1 MTTATPRATGNGPLP
16 YIVLATAALVL
27 SGDGALYA
35 SSRVLGD
42 HPTPGSPS
50 ALVRALQTGYR
61 PTAPVVVL
69 ASICLLLLLSVAFA
83 LVWRWTGRRKRGAS
97 TPARWANRKDLAS
110 LIVGKDPRSRR
121 GRIGLGQTDPGG
133 RLLAAERT
141 HSVCVLGPAGSGK
154 TLSVIVP
161 ALLEWPGPVV
171 TTSVKT
177 DVLDLTEARR
187 RAVGPVLVYDPTG
200 STGRPSATW
209 NPLAACTT
217 WADAWQMASWL
228 VDAAAPNGTDR
239 ADFWTSQGRMLVA
252 PLLFAAGTGG
262 RGMADVVRWVQVQEV
277 DEVKDLLSDQGVA
290 EASNAFTACQ
300 KMPPNTRG
308 SIYATANSILE
319 VFGDPTVVASADG
332 RAGGRRPR
340 TMSATH
346 GRFPICRRR
355 KRADRCDIDPAKL
368 LDNRAT
374 LYLVSPVHAQ
384 VRLAPLIEAL
394 IMSIVR
400 EAQNRSQAGKP
411 CDPGLLL
418 LLDEAGNVAP
428 LRHLPAIASTGR
440 GQGIQLVTAW
450 QDLGQIKH
458 RYGQLASTVLT
469 NHAGLLALRGIRDRE
484 TLDLLSFL
492 LGDGEVD
499 RTSTTTQAGGGHS
512 TSVARQRER
521 LAPADAL
528 RQLPV
533 GSGLLIYGS
542 LPPVKVR
549 FKLDRG

>member
-1 MTTATPRATGNGPLP
+1 MTTNAPTGQGDPLVYAAAFLGAT
-16 YIVLATAALVL
+16 VLAAEA
-27 SGDGALYA
+27 SLYA
-35 SSRVLGD
+35 ASRMVG
-42 HPTPGSPS
+42 HVPTPGSPT
-50 ALVRALQTGYR
+50 ALLIALQHGYR
-61 PTAPVVVL
+61 PGPQVLGL
-69 ASICLLLLLSVAFA
+69 ASVCFSLMLSLLLAVLL
-83 LVWRWTGRRKRGAS
+83 WWTAHRKRGTS
-97 TPARWANRKDLAS
+97 TPARWANRKDLAT
-110 LIVGKDPRSRR
+110 LIVPAPSP
-121 GRIGLGQTDPGG
+121 GRIGLGRTDPSG
-133 RLLAAERT
+133 RLLAAEPK

-154 TLSVIVP
+154 TVSVVIPTLLDWYGP
-161 ALLEWPGPVV
+161 AVV
-171 TTSVKT
+171 TSVKT
-177 DVLDLTEARR
+177 DVLDATVNRR
-187 RAVGPVLVYDPTG
+187 DGNMGPVLIYDPTG
-200 STGRPSATW
+200 STGRPSDELATW
-209 NPLAACTT
+209 NPLAACRS

-239 ADFWTSQGRMLVA
+239 ADFWTSQGRMLLA

-262 RGMADVVRWVQVQEV
+262 CGMADVVRWVQVQEV
-277 DEVKDLLSDQGVA
+277 NKVKDLLTDQGVV

-319 VFGDPTVVASADG
+319 VFGDPTVAASADG
-332 RAGGRRPR
+332 
-340 TMSATH
+340 
-346 GRFPICRRR
+346 
-355 KRADRCDIDPAKL
+355 CDIDPAEL
-368 LDNRAT
+368 LDGHGT

-428 LRHLPAIASTGR
+428 LKHLPAIASTGR

-499 RTSTTTQAGGGHS
+499 RTSTTQQADGGQS
-512 TSVARQRER
+512 TSTSSQRER

-528 RQLPV
+528 RQLSV

-542 LPPVKVR
+542 LPPVRVHFR
-549 FKLDRG
+549 I

>member
-1 MTTATPRATGNGPLP
+1 MTTTTPRATGNGAFP
-16 YIVLATAALVL
+16 YIVLAAAALVMATDA
-27 SGDGALYA
+27 SLYVA
-35 SSRVLGD
+35 SRVVGD
-42 HPTPGSPS
+42 RPTPGSPT
-50 ALVRALQTGYR
+50 ALLLALQHGYR
-61 PTAPVVVL
+61 PTAAVVVL
-69 ASICLLLLLSVAFA
+69 ASVCLLVLLSA
-83 LVWRWTGRRKRGAS
+83 LVWLLLWWTGRRTRGTS
-97 TPARWANRKDLAS
+97 TPARWANRKDLAT
-110 LIVGKDPRSRR
+110 LIVPAPTL
-121 GRIGLGQTDPGG
+121 GRIGLGRTDPGG
-133 RLLAAERT
+133 KLLAAEAK

-154 TLSVIVP
+154 TVSVVIPTLLDWDGP
-161 ALLEWPGPVV
+161 AVV
-171 TTSVKT
+171 TSVKT
-177 DVLDLTEARR
+177 DVLDATVNRR
-187 RAVGPVLVYDPTG
+187 DGIGPVLIYDPTG
-200 STGRPSATW
+200 STGRPSDELATW
-209 NPLAACTT
+209 NPLAACRT

-239 ADFWTSQGRMLVA
+239 ADFWTSQGRMLLA
-252 PLLFAAGTGG
+252 PLLFAAGIGG
-262 RGMADVVRWVQVQEV
+262 LGMAAVVRWVQVQEV
-277 DEVKDLLSDQGVA
+277 KEVKDLLTDQGVV
-290 EASNAFTACQ
+290 EASNHFTACQ
-300 KMPPNTRG
+300 KMPPNTKG

-319 VFGDPTVVASADG
+319 VFGDPTVAASADG
-332 RAGGRRPR
+332 
-340 TMSATH
+340 
-346 GRFPICRRR
+346 
-355 KRADRCDIDPAKL
+355 CDINPAEL
-368 LDNRAT
+368 LDGRGT

-400 EAQNRSQAGKP
+400 EAQNRSQAGATL
-411 CDPGLLL
+411 DPGLLL

-499 RTSTTTQAGGGHS
+499 RISTTQQAGGGQS
-512 TSVARQRER
+512 TSTSQQRER

-533 GSGLLIYGS
+533 GAGLLIYGS
-542 LPPVKVR
+542 LPPVRVR
-549 FKLDRG
+549 FTIPSR

>member
-1 MTTATPRATGNGPLP
+1 M
-16 YIVLATAALVL
+16 
-27 SGDGALYA
+27 
-35 SSRVLGD
+35 
-42 HPTPGSPS
+42 
-50 ALVRALQTGYR
+50 
-61 PTAPVVVL
+61 PVVVL
-69 ASICLLLLLSVAFA
+69 ASVCFLALLAAVVWLLL
-83 LVWRWTGRRKRGAS
+83 WWTARRKRGTS
-97 TPARWANRKDLAS
+97 TPARWASRRDLAT
-110 LIVGKDPRSRR
+110 LIVPAPTP
-121 GRIGLGQTDPGG
+121 GRIGLGRTDPGG
-133 RLLAAERT
+133 KLLAAEAK

-154 TLSVIVP
+154 TVSVVIPTLLDWDGP
-161 ALLEWPGPVV
+161 AVC
-171 TTSVKT
+171 TSVKT
-177 DVLDLTEARR
+177 DVLNATVNRR
-187 RAVGPVLVYDPTG
+187 DGMGPVLIYDPTG
-200 STGRPSATW
+200 STGRPSDELATW
-209 NPLAACTT
+209 NPLAACRT

-239 ADFWTSQGRMLVA
+239 ADFWTSQGRMLLA

-277 DEVKDLLSDQGVA
+277 NVVKDLLTDQGVV
-290 EASNAFTACQ
+290 EASNHFTACQ

-319 VFGDPTVVASADG
+319 VFGDPTVAASADG
-332 RAGGRRPR
+332 
-340 TMSATH
+340 
-346 GRFPICRRR
+346 
-355 KRADRCDIDPAKL
+355 CDINPAEL
-368 LDNRAT
+368 LDDRGT

-492 LGDGEVD
+492 LGDSEVD
-499 RTSTTTQAGGGHS
+499 RTSTTQQAGGGLS
-512 TSVARQRER
+512 TSTSSQRER

-528 RQLPV
+528 RQLPI
-533 GSGLLIYGS
+533 GAGLLIYGS

-549 FKLDRG
+549 FTIPSR

>member
-1 MTTATPRATGNGPLP
+1 VTTATARATGNGPFP
-16 YIVLATAALVL
+16 YIVLAAAALVL
-27 SGDGALYA
+27 GSDGALYA
-35 SSRVLGD
+35 ASRLVGD
-42 HPTPGSPS
+42 RPTPSSPS
-50 ALVRALQTGYR
+50 ALVRALQHGYR
-61 PTAPVVVL
+61 PSTPVVVL
-69 ASICLLLLLSVAFA
+69 AAALLLTLLLAAARVAGW
-83 LVWRWTGRRKRGAS
+83 LVHRHKRGTS
-97 TPARWANRKDLAS
+97 TPARWANRKDLAT
-110 LIVGKDPRSRR
+110 LIVSKNPRAQV
-121 GRIGLGQTDPGG
+121 GRIGLGRTDPGG
-133 RLLAAERT
+133 KLLAAEAK

-154 TLSVIVP
+154 TVSVVIPTLLDWDGP
-161 ALLEWPGPVV
+161 AVV
-171 TTSVKT
+171 TSVKT
-177 DVLDLTEARR
+177 DVLDATVNRR
-187 RAVGPVLVYDPTG
+187 DGIGPILIYDPTG
-200 STGRPSATW
+200 STGRPSDELATW
-209 NPLAACTT
+209 NPLAACRT

-239 ADFWTSQGRMLVA
+239 ADFWTSQGRMLLA

-262 RGMADVVRWVQVQEV
+262 RGMADVVRWVQVQEI
-277 DEVKDLLSDQGVA
+277 DEVKDLLTDQGVV
-290 EASNAFTACQ
+290 EASNAFKACQ

-319 VFGDPTVVASADG
+319 VFGDPTVAASADG
-332 RAGGRRPR
+332 
-340 TMSATH
+340 
-346 GRFPICRRR
+346 
-355 KRADRCDIDPAKL
+355 CDIDPAEL
-368 LDNRAT
+368 LDGRGT

-394 IMSIVR
+394 LMSIVR
-400 EAQNRSQAGKP
+400 GAQNRSQAGKP

-499 RTSTTTQAGGGHS
+499 RTSTTQQAGGGLS
-512 TSVARQRER
+512 TSTSRQRER

-533 GSGLLIYGS
+533 GAGLLIYGS
-542 LPPVKVR
+542 LPPVKVQ
-549 FKLDRG
+549 FKI

>member
-1 MTTATPRATGNGPLP
+1 MTTTAPTGQGDPLV
-16 YIVLATAALVL
+16 YAAAALAALVL
-27 SGDGALYA
+27 GSDGALYA
-35 SSRVLGD
+35 ASRVVG
-42 HPTPGSPS
+42 HRPTPGSPT
-50 ALVRALQTGYR
+50 ALVRALQAGYR
-61 PTAPVVVL
+61 PTTPVVVL
-69 ASICLLLLLSVAFA
+69 ASGCLLALLSAVVWLLL
-83 LVWRWTGRRKRGAS
+83 RWTGRHKRGIS
-97 TPARWANRKDLAS
+97 TPARWANRKDLAT
-110 LIVGKDPRSRR
+110 LVLDKDPRSRR

-133 RLLAAERT
+133 LRLAAEPK

-154 TLSVIVP
+154 TESVVIP
-161 ALLEWPGPVV
+161 ALLDWYGPAIV
-171 TTSVKT
+171 TSVKT
-177 DVLDLTEARR
+177 DVLDLTENRR
-187 RAVGPVLVYDPTG
+187 DAMGPVLVYDPTC
-200 STGRPSATW
+200 STGRPSAELATW
-209 NPLAACTT
+209 NPLASCRT

-239 ADFWTSQGRMLVA
+239 ADFWTSQGRMLLS
-252 PLLFAAGTGG
+252 PLLFAAATGG

-277 DEVKDLLSDQGVA
+277 DEVKDLLTDQGIA
-290 EASNAFTACQ
+290 EALNAFTACQ

-308 SIYATANSILE
+308 SIYATACSILE
-319 VFGDPTVVASADG
+319 VFGDPTVAASADG
-332 RAGGRRPR
+332 
-340 TMSATH
+340 
-346 GRFPICRRR
+346 
-355 KRADRCDIDPAKL
+355 CDIVPARV
-368 LDNRAT
+368 LDGCWT

-400 EAQNRSQAGKP
+400 EAQNRAQAGKP

-428 LRHLPAIASTGR
+428 LKHLPAIASTGR

-450 QDLGQIKH
+450 QDLGQIRH

-469 NHAGLLALRGIRDRE
+469 NHAGLLALRGVRDRE

-492 LGDGEVD
+492 LGEGEVD
-499 RTSTTTQAGGGHS
+499 RTSTTQQAGGGLS
-512 TSVARQRER
+512 TSTSRQRER

-528 RQLPV
+528 RQLSV

-549 FKLDRG
+549 FTIPRRDRP

>member
-1 MTTATPRATGNGPLP
+1 MTNNAPTGQGDPLA
-16 YIVLATAALVL
+16 YAAAALAALVL
-27 SGDGALYA
+27 EVDGALYA
-35 SSRVLGD
+35 ASRVVGH
-42 HPTPGSPS
+42 HPTSGSPT
-50 ALVRALQTGYR
+50 ALLLAVQHGYR
-61 PTAPVVVL
+61 PAASVVAL
-69 ASICLLLLLSVAFA
+69 AAVLLLTMLLAAARVGGW
-83 LVWRWTGRRKRGAS
+83 LVHRHLRGTS
-97 TPARWANRKDLAS
+97 TPARWANRKDLAT
-110 LIVGKDPRSRR
+110 LIVPAPAP
-121 GRIGLGQTDPGG
+121 GRIGLGRTDPGG
-133 RLLAAERT
+133 KLLAAEPK

-154 TLSVIVP
+154 TESVVIP
-161 ALLEWPGPVV
+161 ALLDWYGPAVA
-171 TTSVKT
+171 TSVKT

-187 RAVGPVLVYDPTG
+187 RSVGPVLIYDPTG

-209 NPLAACTT
+209 NPLAACRS

-239 ADFWTSQGRMLVA
+239 ADFWTSQGRMLLS
-252 PLLFAAGTGG
+252 PLLFAATTGG

-277 DEVKDLLSDQGVA
+277 NEVKDLLTDQGVA
-290 EASNAFTACQ
+290 EATNAFTACQ

-308 SIYATANSILE
+308 SIYATACSILE
-319 VFGDPTVVASADG
+319 VFGDPTVAASADG
-332 RAGGRRPR
+332 
-340 TMSATH
+340 
-346 GRFPICRRR
+346 
-355 KRADRCDIDPAKL
+355 CDIDPARV
-368 LDNRAT
+368 LDGCWT

-492 LGDGEVD
+492 LGDSEVD
-499 RTSTTTQAGGGHS
+499 RTSTTQQAGGGQS
-512 TSVARQRER
+512 TSTSSQRER

-542 LPPVKVR
+542 LPPAKVR
-549 FKLDRG
+549 FTIPSR

>member
-1 MTTATPRATGNGPLP
+1 MTTNAPTAGQGDPRVYAAAFLAAV
-16 YIVLATAALVL
+16 VL
-27 SGDGALYA
+27 GADASLYA
-35 SSRVLGD
+35 ASRVVGQR
-42 HPTPGSPS
+42 PTPGSPT
-50 ALVRALQTGYR
+50 ALLIALQHGYR
-61 PTAPVVVL
+61 PTTPVVVL
-69 ASICLLLLLSVAFA
+69 ASAYLLVLLSGTLA
-83 LVWRWTGRRKRGAS
+83 LARWWTGRRKRGQT
-97 TPARWANRKDLAS
+97 TPARWATRKDLATVI
-110 LIVGKDPRSRR
+110 LGKDPRDRR
-121 GRIGLGQTDPGG
+121 GRIGLGQTDPGK
-133 RLLAAERT
+133 RLLAAEAK

-154 TLSVIVP
+154 TVSVVIPTLLDWDGP
-161 ALLEWPGPVV
+161 AVV
-171 TTSVKT
+171 TSVKT
-177 DVLDLTEARR
+177 DVVDATEARR
-187 RAVGPVLVYDPTG
+187 RSVGPVLVYDPTG

-209 NPLAACTT
+209 NPLASCRT

-239 ADFWTSQGRMLVA
+239 ADFWTSQGRMLLA

-277 DEVKDLLSDQGVA
+277 KEVKDLLTDQEIV
-290 EASNAFTACQ
+290 EAANAFTACQ

-308 SIYATANSILE
+308 SIYATACSILE
-319 VFGDPTVVASADG
+319 VFGDPTVAASADG
-332 RAGGRRPR
+332 
-340 TMSATH
+340 
-346 GRFPICRRR
+346 
-355 KRADRCDIDPAKL
+355 CDIDPAEL
-368 LDNRAT
+368 LDERGT

-458 RYGQLASTVLT
+458 RYGQLAGTVLT
-469 NHAGLLALRGIRDRE
+469 NHAGLLALRGIRDLE
-484 TLDLLSFL
+484 TLDLLSRL

-499 RTSTTTQAGGGHS
+499 RTSTTRQAGGGQS
-512 TSVARQRER
+512 TSTSRQRER

-528 RQLPV
+528 RQLSV

-542 LPPVKVR
+542 LPPVRVHFR
-549 FKLDRG
+549 LPPRSAWYSRA

>member
-1 MTTATPRATGNGPLP
+1 MTTNAPTGQGDPLA
-16 YIVLATAALVL
+16 YAAVALGAVVLASDA
-27 SGDGALYA
+27 ALYA
-35 SSRVLGD
+35 ASHLVGHR
-42 HPTPGSPS
+42 PTPGSPT
-50 ALVRALQTGYR
+50 ALLVALRAGYR

-69 ASICLLLLLSVAFA
+69 AAVLLLTMLLAAARVAGW
-83 LVWRWTGRRKRGAS
+83 LVHRHKRGTS
-97 TPARWANRKDLAS
+97 TPARWANRKDLAT
-110 LIVGKDPRSRR
+110 LIVPAPAS
-121 GRIGLGQTDPGG
+121 GRIGLGRTDPGG
-133 RLLAAERT
+133 RLLAAEAK

-154 TLSVIVP
+154 TVSVVIPTLLDWYGP
-161 ALLEWPGPVV
+161 AVV
-171 TTSVKT
+171 TSVKT
-177 DVLDLTEARR
+177 DVLDATVNRR
-187 RAVGPVLVYDPTG
+187 DGMGPVLVYDPTG

-209 NPLAACTT
+209 NPLAACRT
-217 WADAWQMASWL
+217 WGDAWQMASWL

-239 ADFWTSQGRMLVA
+239 ADFWTSQGRMLLA

-262 RGMADVVRWVQVQEV
+262 LGMADVVRWVQVQEV
-277 DEVKDLLSDQGVA
+277 NKVKDLLIDQAVV

-319 VFGDPTVVASADG
+319 VFGDPTVAASADG
-332 RAGGRRPR
+332 
-340 TMSATH
+340 
-346 GRFPICRRR
+346 
-355 KRADRCDIDPAKL
+355 CDIDPAAL
-368 LDNRAT
+368 LDGRGT

-394 IMSIVR
+394 LMSIVR
-400 EAQNRSQAGKP
+400 EAQNRAQSGATL
-411 CDPGLLL
+411 DPGLLL

-469 NHAGLLALRGIRDRE
+469 NHAALLALRGIRDRE

-499 RTSTTTQAGGGHS
+499 RTSTTLQPGGGRS
-512 TSVARQRER
+512 TSTSQQRER

-533 GSGLLIYGS
+533 GGGLLIYGS

-549 FKLDRG
+549 FRI

>member
-1 MTTATPRATGNGPLP
+1 MSVV
-16 YIVLATAALVL
+16 I
-27 SGDGALYA
+27 
-35 SSRVLGD
+35 
-42 HPTPGSPS
+42 PT
-50 ALVRALQTGYR
+50 
-61 PTAPVVVL
+61 
-69 ASICLLLLLSVAFA
+69 LLD
-83 LVWRWTGRRKRGAS
+83 W
-97 TPARWANRKDLAS
+97 
-110 LIVGKDPRSRR
+110 
-121 GRIGLGQTDPGG
+121 
-133 RLLAAERT
+133 
-141 HSVCVLGPAGSGK
+141 HGPA
-154 TLSVIVP
+154 
-161 ALLEWPGPVV
+161 VV
-171 TTSVKT
+171 TSVKT

-209 NPLAACTT
+209 NPLAACRT

-239 ADFWTSQGRMLVA
+239 ADFWTSQGRMLLA

-277 DEVKDLLSDQGVA
+277 DEVKDLLEGRPA

-308 SIYATANSILE
+308 SIYATACSILE
-319 VFGDPTVVASADG
+319 VFGDPSVAASADG
-332 RAGGRRPR
+332 
-340 TMSATH
+340 
-346 GRFPICRRR
+346 
-355 KRADRCDIDPAKL
+355 CDIDPTTL
-368 LDNRAT
+368 LDGHGT

-400 EAQNRSQAGKP
+400 EAQNRAQAGKP

-450 QDLGQIKH
+450 QDLGQIRH

-469 NHAGLLALRGIRDRE
+469 NHAGLLALRGIRDIE
-484 TLDLLSFL
+484 TLDLLSRL

-499 RTSTTTQAGGGHS
+499 RTSTTHQAGGGQS
-512 TSVARQRER
+512 TSTSRQRER

-528 RQLPV
+528 RTLPL
-533 GSGLLIYGS
+533 GHGLLIYGAI
-542 LPPVKVR
+542 PPTRVH
-549 FKLDRG
+549 FKLER